1 MPAINS
7 SAPPRNLSS
16 APSGI
21 STKSPIGGTLNNTYT
36 PASLK
41 VSLPSKSAIQ
51 IGKIAILSS
60 YSSVETT
67 YSVTSTPVDH
77 Y

>member
-21 STKSPIGGTLNNTYT
+21 STKSPIGGTLNNTYYYYY
-36 PASLK
+36 
-41 VSLPSKSAIQ
+41 IH
-51 IGKIAILSS
+51 
-60 YSSVETT
+60 SV
-67 YSVTSTPVDH
+67 VGVDRKMQH
-77 Y
+77 FRG

>member
-21 STKSPIGGTLNNTYT
+21 STKSPIGGTLNNTWSLCDMCVIYT
-36 PASLK
+36 INCDIHPLLNRLK
-41 VSLPSKSAIQ
+41 LPVKH
-51 IGKIAILSS
+51 
-60 YSSVETT
+60 V
-67 YSVTSTPVDH
+67 
-77 Y
+77 